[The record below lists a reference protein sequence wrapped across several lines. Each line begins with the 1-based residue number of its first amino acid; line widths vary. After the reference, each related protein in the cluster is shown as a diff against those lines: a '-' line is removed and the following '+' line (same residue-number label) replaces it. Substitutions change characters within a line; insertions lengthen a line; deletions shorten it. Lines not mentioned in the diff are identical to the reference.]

1 MVMVEEVVL
10 KFGKAANCLFQRED
24 CGEKN
29 VYGEVLVQKD
39 QDNKNGIR
47 YVLKNLHHLL
57 YSERVEY

>member
-1 MVMVEEVVL
+1 MVIVEEVVL
-10 KFGKAANCLFQRED
+10 KFEKAANCLFQRED
-24 CGEKN
+24 SGEKN

-47 YVLKNLHHLL
+47 YVLKNLHLLL